1 MPPIPSFSFKRQSER
16 TFRLLSPSFA
26 LLITMAV
33 MCSQHVC
40 ELAELVPDLNVSMI
54 GLLVSV
60 FKTRLLEKLRLR
72 RAV

>member
-1 MPPIPSFSFKRQSER
+1 
-16 TFRLLSPSFA
+16 
-26 LLITMAV
+26 

-40 ELAELVPDLNVSMI
+40 ELAELVPDLNVSKT

-60 FKTRLLEKLRLR
+60 SKTRLVSVSKTRLLEKLRLR